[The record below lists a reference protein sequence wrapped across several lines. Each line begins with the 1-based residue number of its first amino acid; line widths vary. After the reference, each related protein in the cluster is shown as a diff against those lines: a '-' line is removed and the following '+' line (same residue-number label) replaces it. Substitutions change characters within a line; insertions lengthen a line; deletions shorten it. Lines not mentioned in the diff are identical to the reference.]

1 MSARNIEL
9 HVGDVGTEI
18 ILSLVDGSEPA
29 DLTGMTT
36 ATIKIQ
42 RPDRTS
48 VTITAA
54 LDGEAVDGVIKGT
67 VATGTFTVRGN
78 YTIQAYLVIGTWSG
92 HSQSAKVYV
101 SEIVPS
107 A

>member
-18 ILSLVDGSEPA
+18 TVSLVDGSEPV
-29 DLTGMTT
+29 DLTGLTT
-36 ATIKIQ
+36 TTIKIQ
-42 RPDRTS
+42 RPDRTVVS
-48 VTITAA
+48 ITAA
-54 LDGEAVDGVIKGT
+54 AVGSLVDGVIKGT

-92 HSQSAKVYV
+92 HSQSAKIRVNEV
-101 SEIVPS
+101 VPN

>member
-1 MSARNIEL
+1 VSARNIEL

-18 ILSLVDGSEPA
+18 ILSLVDGSEPV
-29 DLTGMTT
+29 DLTGLTT
-36 ATIKIQ
+36 STIKIQ
-42 RPDRTS
+42 RPNRTEVS
-48 VTITAA
+48 ITAA
-54 LDGEAVDGVIKGT
+54 AVGSLADGVIKGT

-101 SEIVPS
+101 SEIVPN